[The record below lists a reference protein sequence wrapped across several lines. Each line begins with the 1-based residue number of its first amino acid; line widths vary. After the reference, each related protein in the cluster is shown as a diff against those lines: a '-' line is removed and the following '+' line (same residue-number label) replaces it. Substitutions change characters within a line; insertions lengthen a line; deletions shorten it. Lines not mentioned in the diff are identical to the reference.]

1 MQMEIIEVSKN
12 DVFRIKAIAELT
24 WPETFKEIL
33 TNEQIRYML
42 DWMYSLEILTS
53 QIENG
58 HKFYIL
64 IDDGNDLGFIG
75 IELNC
80 PTIGNAKIHKFYVL
94 PESQGKGVGD
104 KLIEHVFQYSK
115 WNRINSLSLNVN
127 RYNKAIDF
135 YLKKRFKI
143 IKEEDIEIGNGF
155 LMEDYVMEKILE

>member
-1 MQMEIIEVSKN
+1 MEIIEVSKN

-42 DWMYSLEILTS
+42 DWMYSLDILS
-53 QIENG
+53 YQIENG

-80 PTIGNAKIHKFYVL
+80 PTIGNAKIHKIYVL
-94 PESQGKGVGD
+94 PESQGKGIGD
-104 KLIEHVFQYSK
+104 KLI
-115 WNRINSLSLNVN
+115 
-127 RYNKAIDF
+127 
-135 YLKKRFKI
+135 
-143 IKEEDIEIGNGF
+143 
-155 LMEDYVMEKILE
+155 